1 MVCPLCTSRKS
12 RRACPALGR
21 EICSVCCGTKR
32 LTKIACPSDC
42 AYLASARHHPAAVVA
57 RQRERDVRF
66 ALPMLQKLTERSY
79 QLLLL
84 FQSVVRRYRRTAI
97 PPLLDVEVAD
107 AAGALAS
114 TLETAD
120 RGIIYEHQP
129 ASLAAQRVL
138 TEMRASLE
146 AAGRSRS
153 SGPGLER
160 DAAAALRRIE
170 RAARD
175 ARRDLED
182 TETAYLAFL
191 DRMPAAPPPE
201 ASPLAGSPSSGAGQ
215 DDQMPA
221 GPSSRIIL
229 P

>member
-1 MVCPLCTSRKS
+1 MVCPLCTNRKS

-21 EICSVCCGTKR
+21 EICPVCCGTKR
-32 LTKIACPSDC
+32 LTEIACPSDC
-42 AYLASARHHPAAVVA
+42 AYLASARHHRSGVA
-57 RQRERDVRF
+57 RQRERDFRF
-66 ALPMLQKLTERSY
+66 ALPMLQKLTERAY

-138 TEMRASLE
+138 TELRESLE

-175 ARRDLED
+175 ARRNLED

-191 DRMPAAPPPE
+191 DRMPAEVAPE
-201 ASPLAGSPSSGAGQ
+201 ASSLAGSPSSGAGQ
-215 DDQMPA
+215 GDQPPA
-221 GPSSRIIL
+221 APSPRIIL